1 MTERLLFR
9 SASST
14 DHSTYTGVR
23 GEVTIDSTNN
33 NLIVHDGVTSGGN
46 FPTIAAGSLSI
57 TAFASS
63 IKPVEIVSSLPTSD
77 NEDGRMVFLTV
88 DKKLYRYDSSAG
100 SFTAA
105 VNTSDLTGTISGA
118 QIAAG
123 SIVAGH
129 ITSDSITTG
138 MIQTGAISS
147 DEIAV
152 GALTLTKMSTS
163 QLVTNNVTVQIG
175 VGASVGGYTAGGSYN
190 SGSSSK
196 YGLLVVNTAG
206 GNALGAGAYNS
217 SGDSMNAVVGVGNA
231 TSTSFTA
238 WESLGALG
246 SAGRGVVA
254 DHNVNGSVDIYAHLA
269 TSTYAG
275 YFSGNV
281 YTTGSYLSF
290 TGSHDALINPG
301 EGVEGDIVIDVEMIA
316 RISVSDTLTKVAV
329 SSTARQKGAV
339 GVYVKTQDKENI
351 YPVSISNSWHE
362 EVDDNIAQKLV
373 REIKPEYVNIYAAH
387 DLISIN
393 SLGEGQINCVG
404 EGGNL
409 EIGDLIVTSSTQGKG
424 MKQTD
429 DILRSV
435 TVAKSRENVNF
446 ENGEVKLVACIY
458 LCG

>member
-1 MTERLLFR
+1 
-9 SASST
+9 
-14 DHSTYTGVR
+14 
-23 GEVTIDSTNN
+23 
-33 NLIVHDGVTSGGN
+33 
-46 FPTIAAGSLSI
+46 
-57 TAFASS
+57 
-63 IKPVEIVSSLPTSD
+63 
-77 NEDGRMVFLTV
+77 
-88 DKKLYRYDSSAG
+88 
-100 SFTAA
+100 
-105 VNTSDLTGTISGA
+105 
-118 QIAAG
+118 
-123 SIVAGH
+123 
-129 ITSDSITTG
+129 
-138 MIQTGAISS
+138 
-147 DEIAV
+147 
-152 GALTLTKMSTS
+152 
-163 QLVTNNVTVQIG
+163 
-175 VGASVGGYTAGGSYN
+175 
-190 SGSSSK
+190 
-196 YGLLVVNTAG
+196 
-206 GNALGAGAYNS
+206 
-217 SGDSMNAVVGVGNA
+217 
-231 TSTSFTA
+231 
-238 WESLGALG
+238 
-246 SAGRGVVA
+246 
-254 DHNVNGSVDIYAHLA
+254 
-269 TSTYAG
+269 
-275 YFSGNV
+275 
-281 YTTGSYLSF
+281 
-290 TGSHDALINPG
+290 
-301 EGVEGDIVIDVEMIA
+301 MIA